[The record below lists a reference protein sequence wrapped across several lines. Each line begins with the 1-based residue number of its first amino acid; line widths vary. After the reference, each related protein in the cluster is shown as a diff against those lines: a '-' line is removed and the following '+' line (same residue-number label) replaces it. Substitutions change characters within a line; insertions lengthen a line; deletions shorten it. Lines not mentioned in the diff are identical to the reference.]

1 MMHQTNTPV
10 AEEVDNPDYRIKGMN
25 ARRLWSAVMFH
36 ALKNA
41 CVAVMRGDRRPEARM
56 DVDYFMH
63 PGRDFR
69 EVATLA
75 GLDPEGVAERC
86 KEILSCPEKAKT
98 AYQSLVRISDDEE

>member
-10 AEEVDNPDYRIKGMN
+10 AEEVDNPDYR
-25 ARRLWSAVMFH
+25 
-36 ALKNA
+36 
-41 CVAVMRGDRRPEARM
+41 
-56 DVDYFMH
+56 
-63 PGRDFR
+63 GRDFR